1 MINKTASLKSIS
13 VTTGPIQKFECL
25 DNWLQLDRHR
35 GLEVYFF
42 DIYPGAVKGPKTNK
56 NANQII
62 LSLDGHLL
70 VHISPVK
77 SDSYYL
83 VLSQNAYVVLE
94 ATSTYS
100 IHNASPNTVRG
111 LSICDISRK
120 RLRQS

>member
-1 MINKTASLKSIS
+1 MINTTASLKSIP
-13 VTTGPIQKFECL
+13 VTTGPIHKFECL

-42 DIYPGAVKGPKTNK
+42 DIYPGVVKGPKTNK

-62 LSLDGHLL
+62 LALDGHLL
-70 VHISPVK
+70 VHILPVT

-83 VLSQNAYVVLE
+83 VLRPSSYVVLE
-94 ATSTYS
+94 ATNTYS
-100 IHNASPNTVRG
+100 IHNSTSNMVRG

-120 RLRQS
+120 QLRQS